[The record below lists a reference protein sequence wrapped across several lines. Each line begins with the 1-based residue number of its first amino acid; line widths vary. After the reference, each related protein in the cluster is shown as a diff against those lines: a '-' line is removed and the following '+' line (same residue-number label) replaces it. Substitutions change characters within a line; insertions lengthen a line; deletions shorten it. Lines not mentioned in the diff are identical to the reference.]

1 MKLIPLKTANLQFAC
16 ILLFGFTGFG
26 QEDNT
31 SELTLQSIAYTAF
44 PSGMVGIYQSDDE
57 GVSSVT
63 STYQK
68 GGYVA
73 WSPDGK
79 QIAFYAKYDDRKT
92 WSIHIMDTDGGNRK
106 RLTHEKNKWDSAPA
120 WSPDGKKIAFARG
133 YKGPKGVWQAEIWT
147 MNPDGSEQ
155 TQIKAL
161 SGSNPY
167 FTPDSR
173 IVFSSEHPDK
183 KSEICIADM
192 DGGNITQLTHN
203 EANEW
208 HPDVSPDGK
217 RIAFMSNRD
226 GNYEIY
232 VMDIDGSNQRRLT
245 YNEAN
250 DWYPSWSPDG
260 SKIVFSSVTG
270 PERTDRAIYMMN
282 SDGSCREKIV
292 AQGKHP
298 FWIKTAQP
306 RMTSPF
312 QFPPLEGPYMGQDP
326 PGMVAVPFA
335 PGIISTK
342 GWEVEGVF
350 APGMKEFYFTT
361 SAGKSYPSV
370 VIGFRME
377 NNIWTKYLEFKRN
390 GEPSFSPDGQR
401 MHMAKGY
408 KDRVG
413 VGWSERK
420 SLGPLFDRDDWGIM
434 RLTASSHGTYVF
446 DDYKSKDVIRISTIK
461 DGERQPPVLMG
472 PIVNSGEWTA
482 HPFIAP
488 DESYLIW
495 DSEREDGFGDSD
507 LYISFKEP
515 DGSWG
520 PAINMGAQV
529 NTDKWE
535 AFGSITSDGKY
546 LLFNRGVDP
555 ENRNTDIYWVDAS
568 IIEQLRS
575 KTDHK

>member
-1 MKLIPLKTANLQFAC
+1 MKTATLRPANLVFVVTF
-16 ILLFGFTGFG
+16 LLGITVFG
-26 QEDNT
+26 QEST
-31 SELTLQSIAYTAF
+31 SSKSTIHSIAYTAM
-44 PSGMVGIYQSDDE
+44 PSGIIKTYQNDD
-57 GVSSVT
+57 T
-63 STYQK
+63 SKPTMISTHQK

-73 WSPDGK
+73 WSPNGK
-79 QIAFYAKYDDRKT
+79 QIVFYAKYDNRKT
-92 WSIHIMDTDGGNRK
+92 WSIHIMNSDGSHRK
-106 RLTHEKNKWDSAPA
+106 RLTHEKNVWDSAPA
-120 WSPDGKKIAFARG
+120 WSPDGKKIVFTRG
-133 YKGPKGVWQAEIWT
+133 YKNSEGVWQAEIWL

-161 SGSNPY
+161 RGSNPY
-167 FTPDSR
+167 FTPDGR

-183 KSEICIADM
+183 KSEICIADV
-192 DGGNITQLTHN
+192 DGKNIVQLTHT
-203 EANEW
+203 EADEW

-217 RIAFMSNRD
+217 QIAFMSNKD

-232 VMDIDGSNQRRLT
+232 VMDIDGTNQKRLT
-245 YNEAN
+245 NNDTN

-260 SKIVFSSVTG
+260 SKIAFSKVIG
-270 PERTDRAIYMMN
+270 AERTDRAIYMMN
-282 SDGSCREKIV
+282 NDGSSMEKII
-292 AQGKHP
+292 ARGTHP
-298 FWIKTAQP
+298 FWIKTVQP
-306 RMTSPF
+306 RMASPF

-326 PGMVAVPFA
+326 PGMVAEPFA

-350 APGMKEFYFTT
+350 VPGMKEFYFTT
-361 SAGKSYPSV
+361 SAGESFPSV

-377 NNIWTKYLEFKRN
+377 NNVWKKHVEFKRN
-390 GEPSFSPDGQR
+390 GEPAFSPDGQR

-408 KDRVG
+408 KDRMG
-413 VGWSERK
+413 EGWSERK

-434 RLTASSHGTYVF
+434 RLTASSKGTYVF

-461 DGERQPPVLMG
+461 DGKRQPPVLMG

-507 LYISFKEP
+507 LYISFKQP

-520 PAINMGAQV
+520 PAINMGAEV

-535 AFGSITSDGKY
+535 AYASVTSDGKY
-546 LLFNRGVDP
+546 ILFNRGVDP
-555 ENRNTDIYWVDAS
+555 ENRNTDIYWVDAG
-568 IIEQLRS
+568 IIERLRP
-575 KTDHK
+575 KP